1 MNANLEMEM
10 LQVSVNEPK
19 IITKIHTDL
28 GSGTLE
34 VVSVTA
40 GHAVF
45 PWLRTGAPAVVWV
58 IKPVSGDVW
67 KKISSTAH
75 CGKPILAA
83 IES

>member
-1 MNANLEMEM
+1 MNLK
-10 LQVSVNEPK
+10 LSLK
-19 IITKIHTDL
+19 YITDL

-58 IKPVSGDVW
+58 INPVNGGVW
-67 KKISSTAH
+67 KIIRDTGAKWTIFL
-75 CGKPILAA
+75 I
-83 IES
+83 